1 MLEWEALDI
10 RLPTVYVVGMK
21 TIKLP
26 CFGIVV
32 QYDSFHGGGTITSG
46 LREDSQETNMTLEG
60 GIDAIEALILAQA
73 CAGIDIESPAYIE
86 SLKTAIEAILNNG
99 D

>member
-1 MLEWEALDI
+1 
-10 RLPTVYVVGMK
+10 MK
-21 TIKLP
+21 TVKLP

-32 QYDSFHGGGTITSG
+32 QYDQTTGGGTITSD
-46 LREDSQETNMTLEG
+46 LKKDSQETNMTLEG
-60 GIDAIEALILAQA
+60 GIDAIEAMILAQA

-86 SLKTAIEAILNNG
+86 SIETTIETILNQC